1 MLHNMC
7 VMCRGVRCLTVACD
21 SQRSCLLLCML
32 LLVALVDCYFVINCI
47 VNVAGNGLLVNRLQE
62 VTCCLLIGGRFSQW
76 DCSCLLI
83 GRRFSLW
90 DCSCLLICGFYTK
103 LDCKWLVVVV
113 CVGARLGAA

>member
-7 VMCRGVRCLTVACD
+7 VVFRGVRCLTVACD

-62 VTCCLLIGGRFSQW
+62 VPCCLLIGGRFSQW

-83 GRRFSLW
+83 
-90 DCSCLLICGFYTK
+90 CGFYAK
-103 LDCKWLVVVV
+103 LDCKWLVAVV
-113 CVGARLGAA
+113 CVLGLDWVLHSSTGQT